1 VRTDRGIC
9 LAQGTEKTCPRA
21 MACFRDDDSK
31 EKLFMDNYE
40 SASAT
45 GAPHWKENL
54 IKCSW
59 GAPHLHEMIGQ
70 ESIRFA

>member
-1 VRTDRGIC
+1 
-9 LAQGTEKTCPRA
+9 

-54 IKCSW
+54 IKCSR